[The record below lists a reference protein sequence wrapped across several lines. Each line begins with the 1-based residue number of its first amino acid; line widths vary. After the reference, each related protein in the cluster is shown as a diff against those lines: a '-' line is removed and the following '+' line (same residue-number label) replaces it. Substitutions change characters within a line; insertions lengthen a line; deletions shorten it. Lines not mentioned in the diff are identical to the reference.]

1 MKNLIPENPLSLM
14 SKNLIFR
21 LDWWLVFVYLM
32 LVSFGIIN
40 VYSATFSETSLGLF
54 DFTQAIG
61 KQFFFLII
69 SLFVGIIILAINSK
83 FFEQFATLG
92 YFISIL
98 LLLGLF
104 AFGKTVSGATSWYNI
119 VGVSFQPSEL
129 AKVAT
134 ALVIASLLSK
144 FQSDI
149 RTPRTLFKI
158 GTYIFLPFFLIVLQP
173 DPGSALVFVAFFFP
187 LFREGLNYNYLII
200 FLSVLALFF
209 VTLSFP
215 FGVVIGIITE
225 LMFLLYFILKKIN
238 PKVKIWPFIIFLI
251 ISIGF
256 SFSVGYIFDNV
267 FQQRHRD
274 RINIVLG
281 KEIDTQG
288 VGYNINQSKIAIGS
302 GGLRGKGF
310 LEGTQTK
317 GNFVPAQ
324 HTDYIFSTIGEEWG
338 FLGSF
343 SLIFLFCFLIFRIIY
358 QAEKQ
363 INKFRRVF
371 SYGVAGLIFI
381 HFFINIG
388 MSLGMVPTIGIPL
401 PFISYG
407 GSSILA
413 FSIMIFIHL
422 NFDANRL
429 NDW

>member
-1 MKNLIPENPLSLM
+1 MNNNI
-14 SKNLIFR
+14 IYR
-21 LDWWLVFVYLM
+21 LDWLLILVYLL

-40 VYSATFSETSLGLF
+40 VYSATYSETLDGFF
-54 DFTQAIG
+54 DVSQPVG
-61 KQFFFLII
+61 KQVFFLVFSFFI
-69 SLFVGIIILAINSK
+69 GIIILSVNSK
-83 FFEQFATLG
+83 FFEQFALVG
-92 YFISIL
+92 YFVTIL

-104 AFGKTVSGATSWYNI
+104 IFGKTVSGATSWYSI
-119 VGVSFQPSEL
+119 GGLSVQPSEM
-129 AKVAT
+129 AKVST
-134 ALVIASLLSK
+134 ALMIASFLSK
-144 FQSDI
+144 FQSDLK
-149 RTPRTLFKI
+149 TPRTLLKI
-158 GTYIFLPFFLIVLQP
+158 GAYVLLPFLLIVLQP
-173 DPGSALVFVAFFFP
+173 DPGSALVFGAFFFP
-187 LFREGLNYNYLII
+187 LFREGLNYAYLII
-200 FLSVLALFF
+200 FLSLLSLFF
-209 VTLSFP
+209 ITLSFH
-215 FGVVIGIITE
+215 FGIVIGIIS
-225 LMFLLYFILKKIN
+225 LVIFSIYYFIKKMN
-238 PKVKIWPFIIFLI
+238 PKLKIWPFIIFLI

-256 SFSVGYIFDNV
+256 SFSVDYIFNNV

-281 KEIDTQG
+281 KEVDTQG

-302 GGLRGKGF
+302 GGLNGKGF

-317 GNFVPAQ
+317 GDFVPEQ
-324 HTDYIFSTIGEEWG
+324 HTDYIFSTIAEEWG

-343 SLIFLFCFLIFRIIY
+343 FLIFLFCFLIFRMIL

-363 INKFRRVF
+363 TNKFRRIF
-371 SYGVAGLIFI
+371 SYGSAGLIFT

>member
-1 MKNLIPENPLSLM
+1 MNNNI
-14 SKNLIFR
+14 IYR
-21 LDWWLVFVYLM
+21 LDWLLILVYLL

-40 VYSATFSETSLGLF
+40 VYSATYSETLDGFF
-54 DFTQAIG
+54 DVSQPVG
-61 KQFFFLII
+61 KQVFFLVFSFFI
-69 SLFVGIIILAINSK
+69 GIIILLVNSK
-83 FFEQFATLG
+83 FFEQFALVG
-92 YFISIL
+92 YFVIIL

-104 AFGKTVSGATSWYNI
+104 IFGKTVSGATSWYSI
-119 VGVSFQPSEL
+119 GGLSVQPSEM
-129 AKVAT
+129 AKVST
-134 ALVIASLLSK
+134 ALMIASFLSK
-144 FQSDI
+144 FQSDLK
-149 RTPRTLFKI
+149 TPRTLLKI
-158 GTYIFLPFFLIVLQP
+158 GAYVLLPFLLIVLQP
-173 DPGSALVFVAFFFP
+173 DPGSALVFGAFFFP
-187 LFREGLNYNYLII
+187 LFREGLNYAYLII
-200 FLSVLALFF
+200 FLSLLFLFF
-209 VTLSFP
+209 ITLSFH
-215 FGVVIGIITE
+215 FGIVIGIIS
-225 LMFLLYFILKKIN
+225 LVIFSIYYFIKKMN
-238 PKVKIWPFIIFLI
+238 PKLKIWPFIIFLI

-256 SFSVGYIFDNV
+256 SFSVDYIFNNV

-281 KEIDTQG
+281 KEVDTQG

-302 GGLRGKGF
+302 GGLNGKGF

-317 GNFVPAQ
+317 GDFVPEQ
-324 HTDYIFSTIGEEWG
+324 HTDYIFSTIAEEWG

-343 SLIFLFCFLIFRIIY
+343 FLIFLFCFLIFRMIL

-363 INKFRRVF
+363 TNKFRRIF
-371 SYGVAGLIFI
+371 SYGSAGLIFT

>member
-1 MKNLIPENPLSLM
+1 MNNNI
-14 SKNLIFR
+14 IYR
-21 LDWWLVFVYLM
+21 LDWLLILVYLL

-40 VYSATFSETSLGLF
+40 VYSATYSETLDGFF
-54 DFTQAIG
+54 DVSQPVG
-61 KQFFFLII
+61 KQVFFLVFSFFI
-69 SLFVGIIILAINSK
+69 GIIILSVNSK
-83 FFEQFATLG
+83 FFEQFALVG
-92 YFISIL
+92 YFVTIL

-104 AFGKTVSGATSWYNI
+104 IFGKTVSGATSWYSI
-119 VGVSFQPSEL
+119 GGLSVQPSEM
-129 AKVAT
+129 AKVST
-134 ALVIASLLSK
+134 ALMIASFLSK
-144 FQSDI
+144 FQSDLK
-149 RTPRTLFKI
+149 TPRTLLKI
-158 GTYIFLPFFLIVLQP
+158 GAYVLLPFLLIVLQP
-173 DPGSALVFVAFFFP
+173 DPGSALVFGAFFFP
-187 LFREGLNYNYLII
+187 LFREGLNYAYLII
-200 FLSVLALFF
+200 FLSLLSLFF
-209 VTLSFP
+209 ITLSFH
-215 FGVVIGIITE
+215 FGIVIGIIS
-225 LMFLLYFILKKIN
+225 LVIFSIYYFIKKMN
-238 PKVKIWPFIIFLI
+238 PKLKIWPFIIFLI

-256 SFSVGYIFDNV
+256 SFSVDYIFNNV

-281 KEIDTQG
+281 KEVDTQG

-302 GGLRGKGF
+302 GGLNGKGF

-317 GNFVPAQ
+317 GDFVPEQ
-324 HTDYIFSTIGEEWG
+324 HTDYIFSTIAEEWG

-343 SLIFLFCFLIFRIIY
+343 FLIFLFCFLISRMIL

-363 INKFRRVF
+363 TNKFRRIF
-371 SYGVAGLIFI
+371 SYGSAGLIFT

>member
-1 MKNLIPENPLSLM
+1 MNNNI
-14 SKNLIFR
+14 IYR
-21 LDWWLVFVYLM
+21 LDWLIILVYLL

-40 VYSATFSETSLGLF
+40 VYSATYSETLDGFF
-54 DFTQAIG
+54 DISQPVG
-61 KQFFFLII
+61 KQVFFLVFSFFI
-69 SLFVGIIILAINSK
+69 GIIILSVNSK
-83 FFEQFATLG
+83 FFEQFALVG
-92 YFISIL
+92 YFVTII

-104 AFGKTVSGATSWYNI
+104 IFGKTVSGATSWYSI
-119 VGVSFQPSEL
+119 GGLSVQPSEM
-129 AKVAT
+129 AKVST
-134 ALVIASLLSK
+134 ALMIASFLSK
-144 FQSDI
+144 FQSDLK
-149 RTPRTLFKI
+149 TPRTLLKI
-158 GTYIFLPFFLIVLQP
+158 GAYVLLPFLLIVLQP
-173 DPGSALVFVAFFFP
+173 DPGSALVFGAFFFP
-187 LFREGLNYNYLII
+187 LFREGLNYAYLII
-200 FLSVLALFF
+200 FFSLLFLFF
-209 VTLSFP
+209 ITLSFH
-215 FGVVIGIITE
+215 FGIVIGIIS
-225 LMFLLYFILKKIN
+225 LLIFLIYYFLKKMN
-238 PKVKIWPFIIFLI
+238 PKLKIWPFIIFLI

-256 SFSVGYIFDNV
+256 SFSVDYIFNNV

-281 KEIDTQG
+281 KEVDTQG

-302 GGLRGKGF
+302 GGLNGKGF

-317 GNFVPAQ
+317 GDFVPEQ
-324 HTDYIFSTIGEEWG
+324 HTDYIFSTIAEEWG

-343 SLIFLFCFLIFRIIY
+343 FLIFLFCFLISRMIL

-363 INKFRRVF
+363 TNKFRRIF
-371 SYGVAGLIFI
+371 SYGSAGLIFT

>member
-1 MKNLIPENPLSLM
+1 MNNNI
-14 SKNLIFR
+14 IYR
-21 LDWWLVFVYLM
+21 LDWLLILVYLL

-40 VYSATFSETSLGLF
+40 VYSATYSETLDGFF
-54 DFTQAIG
+54 DVSQPVG
-61 KQFFFLII
+61 KQVFFLVFSFFI
-69 SLFVGIIILAINSK
+69 GIIILSVNSK
-83 FFEQFATLG
+83 FFEQFALVG
-92 YFISIL
+92 YFVTIL

-104 AFGKTVSGATSWYNI
+104 IFGKTVSGATSWYSI
-119 VGVSFQPSEL
+119 GGLSVQPSEM
-129 AKVAT
+129 AKVST
-134 ALVIASLLSK
+134 ALMIASFLSK
-144 FQSDI
+144 FQSDLK
-149 RTPRTLFKI
+149 TPRTLLKI
-158 GTYIFLPFFLIVLQP
+158 GAYVLLPFLLIVLQP
-173 DPGSALVFVAFFFP
+173 DPGSALVFGAFFFP
-187 LFREGLNYNYLII
+187 LFREGLNYAYLII
-200 FLSVLALFF
+200 FLSLLSLFF
-209 VTLSFP
+209 ITLSFH
-215 FGVVIGIITE
+215 FGIVIGIIS
-225 LMFLLYFILKKIN
+225 LVIFSIYYFIKKMN
-238 PKVKIWPFIIFLI
+238 PKLKIWPFIIFLI

-256 SFSVGYIFDNV
+256 SFSVDYIFNNV

-281 KEIDTQG
+281 KEVDTQG

-302 GGLRGKGF
+302 GGLNGKGF

-317 GNFVPAQ
+317 GDFVPEQ
-324 HTDYIFSTIGEEWG
+324 HTDYIFSTIAEEWG

-343 SLIFLFCFLIFRIIY
+343 FLIFLFCFLIFRMIL

-363 INKFRRVF
+363 TNKFRRIF
-371 SYGVAGLIFI
+371 SYGSAGLIFT

-388 MSLGMVPTIGIPL
+388 MTLGMVPTIGIPL

>member
-1 MKNLIPENPLSLM
+1 MNNNI
-14 SKNLIFR
+14 IYR
-21 LDWWLVFVYLM
+21 LDWLLILVYLL

-40 VYSATFSETSLGLF
+40 VYSATYSETLDGIF
-54 DFTQAIG
+54 DVSQPVG
-61 KQFFFLII
+61 KQVFFLVFSFFI
-69 SLFVGIIILAINSK
+69 GIIILSVNSK
-83 FFEQFATLG
+83 FFEQFALVG
-92 YFISIL
+92 YFVTII

-104 AFGKTVSGATSWYNI
+104 IFGKTVSGATSWYSI
-119 VGVSFQPSEL
+119 GGLSVQPSEM
-129 AKVAT
+129 AKVST
-134 ALVIASLLSK
+134 ALMIASFLSK
-144 FQSDI
+144 FQSDLK
-149 RTPRTLFKI
+149 TPRTLLKI
-158 GTYIFLPFFLIVLQP
+158 GAYVLLPFLLIVLQP
-173 DPGSALVFVAFFFP
+173 DPGSALVFGAFFFP
-187 LFREGLNYNYLII
+187 LFREGLNYAYLII
-200 FLSVLALFF
+200 FFSLLFLFF
-209 VTLSFP
+209 ITLSFH
-215 FGVVIGIITE
+215 FGIVIGIIS
-225 LMFLLYFILKKIN
+225 LVIFLIYYFIKKMN
-238 PKVKIWPFIIFLI
+238 PKLKIWPFIIFLI

-256 SFSVGYIFDNV
+256 SFSVDYIFNNV

-281 KEIDTQG
+281 KEVDTQG

-302 GGLRGKGF
+302 GGLNGKGF

-317 GNFVPAQ
+317 GDFVPEQ
-324 HTDYIFSTIGEEWG
+324 HTDYIFSTIAEEWG

-343 SLIFLFCFLIFRIIY
+343 FLIFLFCFLISRMIL

-363 INKFRRVF
+363 TNKFRRIF
-371 SYGVAGLIFI
+371 SYGSAGLIFT

>member
-1 MKNLIPENPLSLM
+1 MNNNI
-14 SKNLIFR
+14 IYR
-21 LDWWLVFVYLM
+21 LDWLLILVYLL

-40 VYSATFSETSLGLF
+40 VYSATYSETLDGFF
-54 DFTQAIG
+54 DISQPVG
-61 KQFFFLII
+61 KQVFFLVFSFFI
-69 SLFVGIIILAINSK
+69 GIIILSVNSK
-83 FFEQFATLG
+83 FFEQFALVG
-92 YFISIL
+92 YFVTIL

-104 AFGKTVSGATSWYNI
+104 IFGKTVSGATSWYSI
-119 VGVSFQPSEL
+119 GGLSVQPSEM
-129 AKVAT
+129 AKVST
-134 ALVIASLLSK
+134 ALMIASFLSK
-144 FQSDI
+144 FQSDLK
-149 RTPRTLFKI
+149 TPRTLLKI
-158 GTYIFLPFFLIVLQP
+158 GTYVLLPFLLIVLQP
-173 DPGSALVFVAFFFP
+173 DPGSALVFGAFFFP
-187 LFREGLNYNYLII
+187 LFREGLNYAYLII
-200 FLSVLALFF
+200 FFSLLSLFF
-209 VTLSFP
+209 ITLSFH
-215 FGVVIGIITE
+215 FGIVIGIIS
-225 LMFLLYFILKKIN
+225 LVIFSIYYFIKKMN
-238 PKVKIWPFIIFLI
+238 PKLKIWPFIIFLI

-256 SFSVGYIFDNV
+256 SFSVDYIFNNV

-281 KEIDTQG
+281 KEVDTQG

-302 GGLRGKGF
+302 GGVNGKGF

-317 GNFVPAQ
+317 GDFVPEQ
-324 HTDYIFSTIGEEWG
+324 HTDYIFSTIAEEWG

-343 SLIFLFCFLIFRIIY
+343 FLIFLFCFLISRIIL

-363 INKFRRVF
+363 TNKFRRIF
-371 SYGVAGLIFI
+371 SYGSAGLIFT

>member
-1 MKNLIPENPLSLM
+1 MNKSI
-14 SKNLIFR
+14 IFR
-21 LDWWLVFVYLM
+21 LDWMLLLVYLV
-32 LVSFGIIN
+32 LVSFGIVN
-40 VYSATFSETSLGLF
+40 VYSATFSETSGGLF
-54 DFTQAIG
+54 DLTQAVG
-61 KQFFFLII
+61 KQVFFLVF
-69 SLFVGIIILAINSK
+69 SLFTGIIILAINSK
-83 FFEQFATLG
+83 FFEQFASLG

-98 LLLGLF
+98 FLVGLF
-104 AFGKTVSGATSWYNI
+104 VFGKTVSGATSWYNI
-119 VGVSFQPSEL
+119 GGISFQPSEL
-129 AKVAT
+129 AKVTT
-134 ALVIASLLSK
+134 ALIIASLLSK

-149 RTPRTLFKI
+149 KTPRTLFKI
-158 GTYIFLPFFLIVLQP
+158 GAYVLLPFLLIVVQP
-173 DPGSALVFVAFFFP
+173 DPGSALVFGAFFFP
-187 LFREGLNYNYLII
+187 LFREGLNYSYLII
-200 FLSVLALFF
+200 FLSVLSLFF

-215 FGVVIGIITE
+215 FGVVVGIIVM
-225 LMFLLYFILKKIN
+225 LIFLLYFIFKKLN
-238 PKVKIWPFIIFLI
+238 PKVKIWPFLIFLM

-256 SFSVGYIFDNV
+256 SFSVDYIFDNV

-281 KEIDTQG
+281 KEVDTQG

-302 GGLRGKGF
+302 GGLKGKGF

-317 GNFVPAQ
+317 GDFVPEQ

-338 FLGSF
+338 FTGSF
-343 SLIFLFCFLIFRIIY
+343 FLIFLFCLLVLRIIL

-363 INKFRRVF
+363 TNKFRRIY
-371 SYGVAGLIFI
+371 SYGIAGLIFI

-429 NDW
+429 IDW

>member
-1 MKNLIPENPLSLM
+1 MNNGI
-14 SKNLIFR
+14 IYR
-21 LDWWLVFVYLM
+21 LDWLLIVVYLL

-40 VYSATFSETSLGLF
+40 VYSATYSEILEGVF
-54 DFTQAIG
+54 DVSQPVG
-61 KQFFFLII
+61 KQFFFLVFSFFI
-69 SLFVGIIILAINSK
+69 GIIILSVNSK
-83 FFEQFATLG
+83 FFEQFALVG
-92 YFISIL
+92 YFVTII

-104 AFGKTVSGATSWYNI
+104 IFGKTVSGATSWYSI
-119 VGVSFQPSEL
+119 GGLSVQPSEM
-129 AKVAT
+129 AKVST
-134 ALVIASLLSK
+134 ALMIASFLSK
-144 FQSDI
+144 FQSDLK
-149 RTPRTLFKI
+149 TPRTLLKI
-158 GTYIFLPFFLIVLQP
+158 GAYVLLPFLLIVLQP
-173 DPGSALVFVAFFFP
+173 DPGSALVFGAFFFP
-187 LFREGLNYNYLII
+187 LFREGLNYAYLII
-200 FLSVLALFF
+200 FFSLLFLFF
-209 VTLSFP
+209 ITLSFH
-215 FGVVIGIITE
+215 FGIVIGIIS
-225 LMFLLYFILKKIN
+225 LLIFLIYYFLKKMN
-238 PKVKIWPFIIFLI
+238 PKLKIWPFIIFLI

-256 SFSVGYIFDNV
+256 SFSVDYIFNNV

-274 RINIVLG
+274 RINVVLG
-281 KEIDTQG
+281 KEVDTQG

-302 GGLRGKGF
+302 GGLNGKGF

-317 GNFVPAQ
+317 GDFVPEQ
-324 HTDYIFSTIGEEWG
+324 HTDYIFSTIAEEWG

-343 SLIFLFCFLIFRIIY
+343 FLIFLFCFLISRMIL

-363 INKFRRVF
+363 TNKFRRIF
-371 SYGVAGLIFI
+371 SYGSAGLIFT